1 MVNEE
6 GRPAMNNN
14 YDRTAGGFAFFVVDA
29 NGPMSQILAQNWW
42 LVALR
47 GVFALIFGVI
57 AVLLPGVTITALVLL
72 FVAYMLV
79 DGVFAIVSGVRAA
92 RRHERWGLLIVE
104 GIADLV
110 AGGIAIVWPLIT
122 VVAFIYLLAAWA
134 IVTGGLAFAAALRL
148 QLDHGRWLLA
158 FGGFVSLIW
167 GFMLLFWPLAGAV
180 VLAWWMGAYA
190 LVYGVTLLILAFR
203 LRGQMRRASPTQAVS
218 HV

>member
-1 MVNEE
+1 MSGKYE
-6 GRPAMNNN
+6 
-14 YDRTAGGFAFFVVDA
+14 AGGYDLFVFNADSTR
-29 NGPMSQILAQNWW
+29 SQTLARNWW
-42 LVALR
+42 LGALR
-47 GVFALIFGVI
+47 GCVPLIFGII
-57 AVLLPGVTITALVLL
+57 AILLPGVTIAALVLL
-72 FVAYMLV
+72 FAAYMLV
-79 DGVFAIVSGVRAA
+79 DGVFAIIAGVRAA

-110 AGGIAIVWPLIT
+110 AGGVAIVWPLIT

-218 HV
+218 HA